1 MQHVEQFHTNHSL
14 LKEGFYYFLLPLIY
28 FLFVVLPFFRNNDLQ
43 PYQESNKKFT
53 HLVSRNNEILFETK
67 DSFRTRKMH
76 FWNKYLPSINNNST
90 LGANEVKM
98 DRTLVPSGSAT
109 QTANEMKQNRVT
121 VSDKENSSSGLSCVH
136 WLLVTTCWT
145 MLFLFS
151 LWYTHHDNIIW
162 ILRSISSSFDEELEI
177 WSLSISTS
185 LIQLKKTGMYHKF
198 KFHFDENKIYLLLIY
213 FWKYGGFFFS
223 ILIFHQKMSYNS
235 S

>member
-1 MQHVEQFHTNHSL
+1 MQHVEQFHTNNSL
-14 LKEGFYYFLLPLIY
+14 LKEWFYYFLLPLIY

-53 HLVSRNNEILFETK
+53 HLVSRNHEILFETK

-98 DRTLVPSGSAT
+98 DRTLIPSGSAT

-151 LWYTHHDNIIW
+151 LWYTHDDNIFW
-162 ILRSISSSFDEELEI
+162 LLRSTSISSSFDLMKN
-177 WSLSISTS
+177 W
-185 LIQLKKTGMYHKF
+185 KF
-198 KFHFDENKIYLLLIY
+198 DHSVFPLHWFN
-213 FWKYGGFFFS
+213 
-223 ILIFHQKMSYNS
+223 
-235 S
+235 

>member
-14 LKEGFYYFLLPLIY
+14 LKEWFYYFLLPLIY

-151 LWYTHHDNIIW
+151 LWYTHDDNIFW
-162 ILRSISSSFDEELEI
+162 LLRSTSISSSFDLMKN
-177 WSLSISTS
+177 W
-185 LIQLKKTGMYHKF
+185 KF
-198 KFHFDENKIYLLLIY
+198 DHSVFPLHWFN
-213 FWKYGGFFFS
+213 
-223 ILIFHQKMSYNS
+223 
-235 S
+235 

>member
-1 MQHVEQFHTNHSL
+1 MHFVCNMLNNFTQITAYW
-14 LKEGFYYFLLPLIY
+14 KKGFIIFLLPLIY

-53 HLVSRNNEILFETK
+53 HLVSRNHEILFETK

-121 VSDKENSSSGLSCVH
+121 ISDKENSSSGLSCVH

-151 LWYTHHDNIIW
+151 LWYTHDDNIFW
-162 ILRSISSSFDEELEI
+162 LLRSTSISSSFDEKLEI

-185 LIQLKKTGMYHKF
+185 LI
-198 KFHFDENKIYLLLIY
+198 
-213 FWKYGGFFFS
+213 
-223 ILIFHQKMSYNS
+223 
-235 S
+235 

>member
-14 LKEGFYYFLLPLIY
+14 LKEWFYHSSLPLI
-28 FLFVVLPFFRNNDLQ
+28 FFCLLFCPFFRNQDLQ

-98 DRTLVPSGSAT
+98 DRTLIPSGSAT

-151 LWYTHHDNIIW
+151 L
-162 ILRSISSSFDEELEI
+162 
-177 WSLSISTS
+177 
-185 LIQLKKTGMYHKF
+185 
-198 KFHFDENKIYLLLIY
+198 
-213 FWKYGGFFFS
+213 
-223 ILIFHQKMSYNS
+223 
-235 S
+235 

>member
-1 MQHVEQFHTNHSL
+1 M
-14 LKEGFYYFLLPLIY
+14 
-28 FLFVVLPFFRNNDLQ
+28 FVVLPFFRNNDLQ

-98 DRTLVPSGSAT
+98 DRTLIPSGSAT

-151 LWYTHHDNIIW
+151 LWYTHDDNIFW
-162 ILRSISSSFDEELEI
+162 LLRSTSISSSFDLMKN
-177 WSLSISTS
+177 W
-185 LIQLKKTGMYHKF
+185 KF
-198 KFHFDENKIYLLLIY
+198 DHSVFPLHWFN
-213 FWKYGGFFFS
+213 
-223 ILIFHQKMSYNS
+223 
-235 S
+235 

>member
-1 MQHVEQFHTNHSL
+1 MFGAPLVGHKWFTYDDL
-14 LKEGFYYFLLPLIY
+14 DKEASREVMTIWSD
-28 FLFVVLPFFRNNDLQ
+28 FVKGKENQDLQ
-43 PYQESNKKFT
+43 PYQESKKKFT

-136 WLLVTTCWT
+136 WLLVTTCLT

-151 LWYTHHDNIIW
+151 L
-162 ILRSISSSFDEELEI
+162 
-177 WSLSISTS
+177 
-185 LIQLKKTGMYHKF
+185 
-198 KFHFDENKIYLLLIY
+198 
-213 FWKYGGFFFS
+213 
-223 ILIFHQKMSYNS
+223 
-235 S
+235 

>member
-14 LKEGFYYFLLPLIY
+14 LKEWFYYFLLPLIY

-53 HLVSRNNEILFETK
+53 HLVSRNNEIMFETK

-136 WLLVTTCWT
+136 WLLVATCWT

-151 LWYTHHDNIIW
+151 LWYTHDDNIFW
-162 ILRSISSSFDEELEI
+162 LLRSTSISSSFDEELEI

-185 LIQLKKTGMYHKF
+185 LI
-198 KFHFDENKIYLLLIY
+198 
-213 FWKYGGFFFS
+213 
-223 ILIFHQKMSYNS
+223 
-235 S
+235 

>member
-1 MQHVEQFHTNHSL
+1 MQHVEQFHTNNSL
-14 LKEGFYYFLLPLIY
+14 LKEWFYYFLIAINL
-28 FLFVVLPFFRNNDLQ
+28 FLFVVLPFFRNQDLQ

-98 DRTLVPSGSAT
+98 DRTLIPSGSAT

-151 LWYTHHDNIIW
+151 LWYTHDDNIFW
-162 ILRSISSSFDEELEI
+162 LLRSTSISSSFDLMKN
-177 WSLSISTS
+177 W
-185 LIQLKKTGMYHKF
+185 KF
-198 KFHFDENKIYLLLIY
+198 DHSVFPLHWFN
-213 FWKYGGFFFS
+213 
-223 ILIFHQKMSYNS
+223 
-235 S
+235 

>member
-1 MQHVEQFHTNHSL
+1 MQHVEQFHTNNSL
-14 LKEGFYYFLLPLIY
+14 LKEWFYYFLLPLIY

-53 HLVSRNNEILFETK
+53 HLVSRNHEILFETK

-98 DRTLVPSGSAT
+98 DRTLIPSGSAT

-121 VSDKENSSSGLSCVH
+121 VSDKENSSSGLRCVH

-151 LWYTHHDNIIW
+151 LWYTHDDNIFW
-162 ILRSISSSFDEELEI
+162 LLRSTSISSSFDLMKN
-177 WSLSISTS
+177 W
-185 LIQLKKTGMYHKF
+185 KF
-198 KFHFDENKIYLLLIY
+198 DHSVFPLHWFN
-213 FWKYGGFFFS
+213 
-223 ILIFHQKMSYNS
+223 
-235 S
+235 

>member
-14 LKEGFYYFLLPLIY
+14 LKELFYYFLLPLIY

-53 HLVSRNNEILFETK
+53 HLFSRNNEILFETK

-151 LWYTHHDNIIW
+151 LWYTHDDNIW

-213 FWKYGGFFFS
+213 FWKYGGFFF
-223 ILIFHQKMSYNS
+223 FNFDFS
-235 S
+235 SKNVI

>member
-1 MQHVEQFHTNHSL
+1 MQHVEQFHTNNSL
-14 LKEGFYYFLLPLIY
+14 LKEWFYYFLLPLIY

-53 HLVSRNNEILFETK
+53 HLVSRNHEILFETK

-98 DRTLVPSGSAT
+98 DRTLIPSGSAT

-121 VSDKENSSSGLSCVH
+121 VSDKENSSSGLRCVH

-151 LWYTHHDNIIW
+151 LWYTHDDNIFW
-162 ILRSISSSFDEELEI
+162 LLRSTSISSSFDEKLEI

-185 LIQLKKTGMYHKF
+185 LI
-198 KFHFDENKIYLLLIY
+198 
-213 FWKYGGFFFS
+213 
-223 ILIFHQKMSYNS
+223 
-235 S
+235 

>member
-1 MQHVEQFHTNHSL
+1 M
-14 LKEGFYYFLLPLIY
+14 
-28 FLFVVLPFFRNNDLQ
+28 FVVLPFFRNNDLQ

-53 HLVSRNNEILFETK
+53 HLVSRNHEILFETK

-98 DRTLVPSGSAT
+98 DRTLIPNGSAT

-121 VSDKENSSSGLSCVH
+121 VSDKENSSSGLSCVY

-151 LWYTHHDNIIW
+151 LWYTHDDNIFW
-162 ILRSISSSFDEELEI
+162 LLRSTSISSSFDEELEI

-185 LIQLKKTGMYHKF
+185 RIQF
-198 KFHFDENKIYLLLIY
+198 KSLECIINSNFILMKIKSFTINLFWEIFHPKNVTLFLVLLLC
-213 FWKYGGFFFS
+213 
-223 ILIFHQKMSYNS
+223 IFICEFKIIFMYYYYLFVTLYT
-235 S
+235 